1 MNADF
6 IITVYVVIDDLM
18 HLRDHQSHCL
28 AHISD
33 AEVLTVAI
41 IAAKYFQNN
50 HERALQVLYLSGYLT
65 RSLSASRFN
74 RRVHALADWLTFN
87 LEVLTE
93 LMHEHEVF
101 IIDSMPIPVCKR
113 KRAKRCRKVRGRSYY
128 GYCAAKDEKFF
139 GWRLHV
145 ICTADGRPA
154 SFTLLPAAFHDLTP
168 LYELTFPLPAKAT
181 LYGDKAYNCAA
192 IEQDLAQDGLRLV
205 PIRKKNMR
213 QQHTL
218 QEENNLRRYRKGVET
233 VNSQLESMGINRLH
247 ARTNPGFEIKVHAT
261 LIALWNTRFLA
272 NED

>member
-1 MNADF
+1 
-6 IITVYVVIDDLM
+6 
-18 HLRDHQSHCL
+18 
-28 AHISD
+28 
-33 AEVLTVAI
+33 
-41 IAAKYFQNN
+41 
-50 HERALQVLYLSGYLT
+50 
-65 RSLSASRFN
+65 
-74 RRVHALADWLTFN
+74 
-87 LEVLTE
+87 
-93 LMHEHEVF
+93 
-101 IIDSMPIPVCKR
+101 MPVPVCKR
-113 KRAKRCRKVRGRSYY
+113 NRAKRCRKVRGRSYY

-139 GWRLHV
+139 GWRLHL

-154 SFTLLPAAFHDLTP
+154 SFTLLPASFHDLP
-168 LYELTFPLPAKAT
+168 PWYDLTFDLPEKAT

-218 QEENNLRRYRKGVET
+218 PDETNLRRYRKGVET

-247 ARTNPGFEIKVHAT
+247 ARTNPGFEINVHAT